1 MEVKKR
7 TFKQLQK
14 EKNLQE
20 LNEFARK
27 VTQRYATS
35 EKEYSQ
41 KNVAEDN
48 NLTQKGL
55 RELMDYA
62 IITANVTIEVSNKVL
77 EKSIKNQQR
86 KEKEAGGSSIS
97 HHKKLMRKRAEFIV
111 YSYLPSEI
119 KKIAADVANN
129 PMYSI
134 QYFKIKYKIES
145 EKVMKLILQRAIA
158 ENISSDDEM
167 ERIIQRSL
175 KVNATESAKQYF
187 EYLRNER
194 TKNKNSQ

>member
-158 ENISSDDEM
+158 ENISSEDEM

>member
-1 MEVKKR
+1 MEVKRR

-14 EKNLQE
+14 EKSFQE
-20 LNEFARK
+20 LNEFAK
-27 VTQRYATS
+27 NVTQKYATS
-35 EKEYSQ
+35 QKEYSQ
-41 KNVAEDN
+41 SNVAEDN
-48 NLTQKGL
+48 NLTLKGL

-62 IITANVTIEVSNKVL
+62 IINSLVSIEIADKVL
-77 EKSIKNQQR
+77 KKSIQNQQR
-86 KEKEAGGSSIS
+86 KNEEAGGSSIS
-97 HHKKLMRKRAEFIV
+97 HHKKLIKKRAELIV

-119 KKIAADVANN
+119 RKIATDFANN

-134 QYFKIKYKIES
+134 QHFKIKYKVES
-145 EKVMKLILQRAIA
+145 EKVIKLILQRAIV

-175 KVNATESAKQYF
+175 KANPTESAKQYF

-194 TKNKNSQ
+194 IKNENSQ

>member
-62 IITANVTIEVSNKVL
+62 IITANVNIEVSNKVL

>member
-27 VTQRYATS
+27 VTERYATS